1 MLEKKLFTE
10 LNHSKHLLNN
20 EGLDRTISENFSQK
34 NIKALLILSFA
45 VPAAQSVAPKLHRDQ
60 QVHMLTGN
68 KQ

>member
-20 EGLDRTISENFSQK
+20 EELDNTISENFSQK
-34 NIKALLILSFA
+34 TLLILSFA